1 MATRRPLSEYAAEQ
15 EANARTRQVPNA
27 PAVQRATP
35 MSETDQGS
43 GFKGAAKT
51 QYSRANEF
59 AGVRPQDEIAGE
71 FARGNYGNAAYNAL
85 VGKPGIQAAR
95 TLLSGPKGTA
105 MGGSLAALDAN
116 RQQYDQGILAG
127 QDQNARGEGIAM
139 AGADLASLAGDMG
152 MGAYGAG
159 MGIAGLGAGAIG
171 SGFQGQNSML
181 GQSLQTAGMDVGSV
195 ARQQQQIAN
204 DQIAGRMMAQ
214 AAAARGGNQ
223 AAAMRNAGMQ
233 ASANQLQT
241 NQQLALMRQQEMVD
255 RRNAQLQAQQFAAS
269 QYGDR
274 AALGFSGAAQGLGA
288 ATNAGGLVNQAGSTI
303 GGIGGNIMGSG
314 TQNTGNFLD
323 AEVTQNAKQAE
334 IDQKHQE
341 AKAAHRKGI
350 MDMIGKGAS
359 MMGGGG

>member
-1 MATRRPLSEYAAEQ
+1 MATRRPLSEYAADQ
-15 EANARTRQVPNA
+15 EANARARQVPNA

-35 MSETDQGS
+35 MSETDQGG
-43 GFKGAAKT
+43 GFIGAAKT
-51 QYSRANEF
+51 QYSRANEH
-59 AGVRPQDEIAGE
+59 AGVRPQDEIFGE
-71 FARGNYGNAAYNAL
+71 FARGNYGNGAYNAL
-85 VGKPGIQAAR
+85 VGKPGLQAFR
-95 TLLSGPKGTA
+95 TLMAGPKGTA

-139 AGADLASLAGDMG
+139 AGADLAGLAGDMG

-171 SGFQGQNSML
+171 SGFGGQNAAL
-181 GQSLQTAGMDVGSV
+181 GVLRNTAGMDVGS
-195 ARQQQQIAN
+195 AAQLQQQMAN
-204 DQIAGRMMAQ
+204 DQLSSQMMGN
-214 AAAARGGNQ
+214 AAAARGGN
-223 AAAMRNAGMQ
+223 AAAALRNASMQ

-241 NQQLALMRQQEMVD
+241 NQQLALMRQQEAI
-255 RRNAQLQAQQFAAS
+255 AQRDAKMQAAQFEAS

-288 ATNAGGLVNQAGSTI
+288 ANAAGGLVNQAGSTI
-303 GGIGGNIMGSG
+303 GGIGGGIMGSG

-323 AEVTQNAKQAE
+323 AEVAQNKAQAE